1 MKNPNKKVQAS
12 AIIQALFLA
21 FLVGSLP
28 FPAFAQDHK
37 DTAGIDQLRHKA
49 WKEGKVQVIVH
60 FVVPQIREL
69 AAASAQFWGADQSVE
84 ITRDRTVADTNLTQA
99 IEYYSWKIL
108 AELQGTEY
116 DEIERFQYVPFIV
129 LRVSPGAFAVLEAS
143 SDVLGIEE
151 DYPAK
156 LIDPVEGAGEEGK
169 GENPTAGDNI
179 VRPMLED
186 TAELV
191 GAKTVW
197 SWGFTGAGWYVA
209 ILDTGIRRSHQFF
222 SGKNIIEAC
231 RAKGRDGVGPSGDC
245 PNGLAIQNGTG
256 SAVHYAST
264 YEGWD
269 HGTHVAGI
277 ATGDYGSLSGIAKD
291 ANIIAIKIF
300 SKFPAGD
307 CGGSPCVLSW
317 SSDTIAGLE
326 YVYSLRGRYNISS
339 ANLSLGGG
347 SYNSACNSSSY
358 KAAIDLLRSV
368 GIATVIATGNNG
380 YCNFVSSPACVSTSV
395 AVGSSTKSDL
405 ESSFNNWHKTMQRL
419 FAPGSSIYSATGT
432 SDSSYESWSGTSMAT
447 PHVSGAWALLKQA
460 IPRASVSDILNA
472 LRKKGVGIKSVCDGW
487 LTPIPRIQIDKALA
501 SLAPFKLTIQA
512 SAHGKTSP
520 VPGVYMYP
528 IGVVVQV
535 TAVPSTYC
543 SFINWTGDATGI
555 DNPVSVTMNKN
566 RRILAN
572 FRYIYAPAASGIKV
586 QNRSFSQLEY
596 INVLSWE
603 DNPANAGLDITKYKI
618 YLMNNGT
625 PSLLAEVGADQ
636 SQYTHHKAGQEKLDY
651 AIVAVHSSGREGAP
665 ALVSVQ

>member
-1 MKNPNKKVQAS
+1 MKNPNKKVRAS
-12 AIIQALFLA
+12 AIVSTLFFTVLLGA
-21 FLVGSLP
+21 LP
-28 FPAFAQDHK
+28 FPALAQGHK
-37 DTAGIDQLRHKA
+37 NTASIDQLRQKA
-49 WKEGKVQVIVH
+49 WREGKVQVIVH
-60 FVVPQIREL
+60 VVVPQIGEL
-69 AAASAQFWGADQSVE
+69 SAASAQFWGADQSRE
-84 ITRDRTVADTNLTQA
+84 ITRDRTIADMNLTKA

-116 DEIERFQYVPFIV
+116 EEVARFQYVPFIV

-169 GENPTAGDNI
+169 GENLTAGGNI
-179 VRPMLED
+179 VRPMLAD

-197 SWGFTGAGWYVA
+197 GWGFTGAGWYVA
-209 ILDTGIRRSHQFF
+209 ILDTGIRRSHHFF
-222 SGKNIIEAC
+222 SGKDIIEAC
-231 RAKGRDGVGPSGDC
+231 RAKGRDGIGPGGDC
-245 PNGLAIQNGTG
+245 PNGLATQNGRG

-264 YEGWD
+264 YPGRD

-277 ATGDYGSLSGIAKD
+277 ATGNDGSLSGIAKG
-291 ANIIAIKIF
+291 ANIIAVKIF
-300 SKFPAGD
+300 SKFTAED
-307 CGGSPCVLSW
+307 CSGSPCVMAW
-317 SSDTIAGLE
+317 TSDTIAGLE
-326 YVYSLRGRYNISS
+326 YVYSLRGSYNISS

-347 SYNSACNSSSY
+347 AYASACNGDSQ

-368 GIATVIATGNNG
+368 GIATAIATGNNG
-380 YCNFVSSPACVSTSV
+380 WCNAVSSPACIPTSV

-405 ESSFNNWHKTMQRL
+405 ESYFNNWHKTMQKL
-419 FAPGSSIYSATGT
+419 FAPGTSIYSATGD
-432 SDSSYESWSGTSMAT
+432 SDSSYEYWSGTSMAT
-447 PHVSGAWALLKQA
+447 PHVAGAWALLKQA
-460 IPRASVSDILNA
+460 IPNGSVTKFLAA
-472 LRKKGVGIKSVCDGW
+472 LRNTGVGITSTCDDW
-487 LTPIPRIQIDKALA
+487 STPIPRIRIDKALI
-501 SLAPFKLTIQA
+501 SLAPFKLTIQS

-572 FRYIYAPAASGIKV
+572 FRYIYGPAASGIKV

-603 DNPANAGLDITKYKI
+603 ANPANAGLDITRYKI
-618 YLMNNGT
+618 YLIKNEV

-636 SQYTHHKAGQEKLDY
+636 SQYSHRKAGQEKLDY